1 MIFVK
6 ESSHDDLIGFTIHKH
21 KVKFFRFPPEI
32 LGSSAGRLARRF
44 WRADTGMKTGE
55 ETDVEVEGP
64 ELTCWRE
71 KGEERAVW
79 SEGALPV
86 LWSVM

>member
-1 MIFVK
+1 MV
-6 ESSHDDLIGFTIHKH
+6 GGTIIRS
-21 KVKFFRFPPEI
+21 VSLRLPPEI
-32 LGSSAGRLARRF
+32 LGSSAGRLARKF

-55 ETDVEVEGP
+55 ETEVEVEVEGP

-79 SEGALPV
+79 REGALPV

>member
-1 MIFVK
+1 
-6 ESSHDDLIGFTIHKH
+6 
-21 KVKFFRFPPEI
+21 
-32 LGSSAGRLARRF
+32 
-44 WRADTGMKTGE
+44 MKTGE
-55 ETDVEVEGP
+55 ETEVEVEVEGP

-79 SEGALPV
+79 REGALPV